1 MHHWL
6 LMGFTMVEIGKMNRM
21 KVVKEVDFGLY
32 LDGGDKGEILLPSR
46 YVPKNC
52 AVADE
57 IAVFIY
63 RDSED
68 RIIATTEK
76 PYVMVGGFSCLKAV
90 SVTDNGA
97 FLDWGLPKDLLVP
110 YSEMEHKME
119 EGKRYVVG
127 VYVDENSD
135 RIVASARLDDFLYD
149 ESEDDFEAG
158 EEVSLFVANK
168 SELGY
173 KLIINDSHWGLL
185 HNQEVIRDLKR
196 GEKLTG
202 FIKNIREDGKIDIC
216 LRLLPSEKTSDVS
229 DMIIQLLKKEGGFIA
244 LTDKS
249 PPEEIRALFGVSKG
263 NFKKAVGA
271 LYKKRIITI
280 EEGGIRL
287 NDIRAAKKH

>member
-1 MHHWL
+1 
-6 LMGFTMVEIGKMNRM
+6 MVEIGKLNRM

-32 LDGGDKGEILLPSR
+32 LDGGDLGEILLPIR

-52 AVADE
+52 VAGDE
-57 IAVFIY
+57 VEVFIY
-63 RDSED
+63 CDSED
-68 RIIATTEK
+68 RLIAITEK
-76 PYVMVGGFSCLKAV
+76 PYVMVGEFAFLKVV
-90 SVTDNGA
+90 SVSRVGA

-110 YSEMEHKME
+110 FSEQEHKME

-149 ESEDDFEAG
+149 ESEDDFEMG

-173 KLIINDSHWGLL
+173 KLIVNDSHWGLL
-185 HNQEVIRDLKR
+185 HNQEVIRNLKR

-202 FIKNIREDGKIDIC
+202 YIKNIREDGKIDIC
-216 LRLLPSEKTSDVS
+216 LRMLPSEKTGDVS
-229 DMIIQLLKKEGGFIA
+229 DMIMQLLRKEGGFISV
-244 LTDKS
+244 TDKS
-249 PPEEIRALFGVSKG
+249 PPEKIKALFSVSKG

-287 NDIRAAKKH
+287 NDVRAAKKH